1 MTISVVEYSP
11 AYKDQFLE
19 FCEQQSKL
27 ADPAAVNMK
36 SLPELLTTD
45 RFDSPLGVFYLLVD
59 DNKLI
64 GCSGVY
70 KSYFNRKIALA
81 GTRTWISPEYRHL
94 SLNGFYLLP
103 AQKQW
108 AIENRCK
115 QIALC
120 FNDYNKNLMK
130 VFVRPRLSE
139 SNDRIV
145 NRPPSHLF
153 YSNINE
159 LPFPVNI
166 QDTKQWV
173 LYEKI
178 DTDWEFDWSKIK
190 CF

>member
-1 MTISVVEYSP
+1 MTFNVVEYSSL
-11 AYKDQFLE
+11 YTDQFLN

-27 ADPAAVNMK
+27 NDPAASNMA
-36 SLPELLTTD
+36 SLPALLETD
-45 RFDSPLGVFYLLVD
+45 RFTQSKGIFYLL
-59 DNKLI
+59 LESEQII
-64 GCSGVY
+64 GCSGIY
-70 KSYFNRKIALA
+70 KSDFNRKIALA
-81 GTRTWISPEYRHL
+81 GTRTWIIPEYRHL

-103 AQKQW
+103 AQKKW
-108 AIENRCK
+108 AIENGCK

-130 VFVRPRLSE
+130 VFFRPRLAE
-139 SNDRIV
+139 SNDRII
-145 NRPPSHLF
+145 NRPATHLF

-178 DTDWEFDWSKIK
+178 DTEWEFDWSKIK